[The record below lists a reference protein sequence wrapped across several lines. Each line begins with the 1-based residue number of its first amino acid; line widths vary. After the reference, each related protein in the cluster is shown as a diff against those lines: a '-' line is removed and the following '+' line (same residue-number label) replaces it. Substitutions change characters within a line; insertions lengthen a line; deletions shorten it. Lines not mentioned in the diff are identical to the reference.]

1 MIIRIMGEGQFDVP
15 DDAVAT
21 LNELDSSVERAV
33 EAGDEAAFRGAL
45 ASLIEGV
52 RSAGA
57 PVPAD
62 SLSGSELILP
72 HEESTLDEVR
82 ALLDDDGLIPG

>member
-15 DDAVAT
+15 EDRVAE
-21 LNELDSSVERAV
+21 LNELDASVERAV

-45 ASLIEGV
+45 CSLIEGV

-57 PVPAD
+57 AVAAD
-62 SLSGSELILP
+62 SLAGSELILP
-72 HEESTLDEVR
+72 PEDATLDEVR
-82 ALLDDDGLIPG
+82 GMLDDDGLIPG